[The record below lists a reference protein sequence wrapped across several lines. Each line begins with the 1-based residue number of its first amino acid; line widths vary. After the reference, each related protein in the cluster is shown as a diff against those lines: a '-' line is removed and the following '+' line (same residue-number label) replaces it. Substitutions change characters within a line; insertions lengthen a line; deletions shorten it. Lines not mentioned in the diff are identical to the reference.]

1 MSTRFFWSAVFLAAV
16 STRAVAQDVDPQCPP
31 GALVNGS
38 PDNTMVSQDACQKSI
53 DLFRYLAPEIGVIL
67 AGGNATQGLAGTL
80 GGLGHFSVGIRGNA
94 LDMSLPQVDRVTP
107 NTRGARQDIYPIE
120 QKFLG
125 GVTADL
131 AVGVLKGFSTS
142 GFGSADVLV
151 SATYLPAYTG
161 TSIEVKE
168 PDGSFKLGLGAK
180 VGVLRETATLPGIS
194 VSYLVRET
202 PRVDITAKSGEDRL
216 FLNDVSVKAKSWR
229 AVAAK
234 KLLFLGVG
242 AGFGQDAYD
251 SRASITVSV
260 APRQATQGGT
270 GGPVSLTQSLTRNSI
285 FATAW
290 FSAQVLRI
298 VGEIGRVSGGS
309 ISTYN
314 SFEGVQPADARTY
327 YSLGVSFGR

>member
-1 MSTRFFWSAVFLAAV
+1 MSTRILWSAVLVAVV
-16 STRAVAQDVDPQCPP
+16 STRGMGQGVDPQCPP
-31 GALVNGS
+31 GTSVNGS
-38 PDNTMVSQDACQKSI
+38 PDNTMVAQDACQKSI
-53 DLFRYLAPEIGVIL
+53 DLFHYLAPEIGVIL
-67 AGGNATQGLAGTL
+67 AGGNATQGLASTV
-80 GGLGHFSVGIRGNA
+80 GGLGHFSVGVRGNG

-107 NTRGARQDIYPIE
+107 NTRGARQDLYPVE
-120 QKFLG
+120 QKLLG
-125 GVTADL
+125 GATADL

-151 SATYLPAYTG
+151 SATWLPSYNG

-168 PDGSFKLGLGAK
+168 PGGSFKLGLGAK
-180 VGVLRETATLPGIS
+180 VGLLRESATRPGIS

-202 PRVDITAKSGEDRL
+202 PRVDITAKSGDDRL

-234 KLLFLGVG
+234 KFLFLGLG

-251 SRASITVSV
+251 SNADITVSV

-270 GGPVSLTQSLTRNSI
+270 GGPISLTQSLTRNNV

-290 FSAQVLRI
+290 LASTVLRI
-298 VGEIGRVSGGS
+298 VGEVGRVSGGS

-314 SFEGVQPADARTY
+314 SFDGVQPADARTY
-327 YSLGVSFGR
+327 FSVGVSFGR